1 MLRTVLPRA
10 GYAALGLLYVT
21 IGLIAARIGFLGSR
35 DRLAGMPGALRFLLR
50 QKEGPW
56 ILTGVAAGLLALA
69 AWRLIQA
76 LTARRSG
83 FITRAGWLIAA
94 IGHGVVAWM
103 GFRLLAR
110 ARGGERFERAG
121 LGWMISHPFGRVALQ
136 LAGVLLLLAGV
147 IAIGQAVTGR
157 LPRWLVATGFG
168 PRARRVAARVSRV
181 GLAARGIVQ
190 LVIGYYLMRAVR
202 DLNPQEVREIGGS
215 LLVLSKSPL
224 GPLAMGVV
232 AVGLI
237 WYGVSMWVLAI
248 SRRPI

>member
-1 MLRTVLPRA
+1 MLRSVLPRA

-35 DRLAGMPGALRFLLR
+35 DRVAGMPGALRFLLR

-56 ILTGVAAGLLALA
+56 ILTGVAAGLLALG
-69 AWRLIQA
+69 AWRLIQTF
-76 LTARRSG
+76 TARRAS
-83 FITRAGWLIAA
+83 FITRVGWLVAA
-94 IGHGVVAWM
+94 IGHGVVAGM

-110 ARGGERFERAG
+110 ARRGGEPFERAG
-121 LGWMISHPFGRVALQ
+121 LSWMISHPLGRVALQ
-136 LAGVLLLLAGV
+136 LAGVLLLVAGV

-157 LPRWLVATGFG
+157 LPRWLVAKGFG
-168 PRARRVAARVSRV
+168 PGTRRSAARVSRV

-232 AVGLI
+232 AMGLI
-237 WYGVSMWVLAI
+237 Y
-248 SRRPI
+248 